1 MPSTPL
7 TPTDPLNGAVYWLLV
22 TMGVGGLAL
31 CVLLPESRELQRLAA
46 AEQAH
51 VRSLNAIRQNLEREE
66 RLLEALQGDPA
77 VLARL
82 ARRELNYRSPYDRF
96 VTLAAEE
103 SAPLVVPEDEPGVS
117 PPRIPARLRLRRHAP
132 PRGNP
137 QRHRVPVHRPARDV
151 RGPLLAPARCPLGR
165 VTDDRS
171 KRVAPDRRLRDMG
184 HPRKKEGPAVCGPF
198 S

>member
-117 PPRIPARLRLRRHAP
+117 SPQTADPLRAYLPDYDYDGMLHHAET
-132 PRGNP
+132 RN
-137 QRHRVPVHRPARDV
+137 AIAFLSIA
-151 RGPLLAPARCPLGR
+151 LLATSAGLFWRRP
-165 VTDDRS
+165 
-171 KRVAPDRRLRDMG
+171 VAHWAG
-184 HPRKKEGPAVCGPF
+184 
-198 S
+198 